1 MKRDNSTFDLLPQKT
16 SLHIDSQV
24 NNLKKITQLLCVIKK
39 NIKSY
44 VSIVLIEQNVAA
56 VLIKVK
62 YRMFCNHHSIFKQ
75 S

>member
-16 SLHIDSQV
+16 SFHIDSQV
-24 NNLKKITQLLCVIKK
+24 NILKKITQLLCVIKK

-44 VSIVLIEQNVAA
+44 VSIEQNVAA
-56 VLIKVK
+56 VLIKFK
-62 YRMFCNHHSIFKQ
+62 YRMFCNNHSIFKQ